1 MTHRVVS
8 GIMVGVA
15 VSVLIGYGL
24 IAHRVFAAGQDTR
37 LAAIFAEAPIA
48 VALLWWVAAGRHRL
62 IGIATVMALTI
73 LLWVA
78 WPDGGMDVSALY
90 LAQYVTIQTGLA
102 VLFGCTL
109 RAGREPLVVRFARS
123 VHGALPEPIE
133 QYCRGVTL
141 AWTLFFAGMG
151 LLPIALYAAG
161 AREVW
166 SAFVTLWAAPCV
178 AAMFVIEY
186 AVRRLRFPWFEQVSI
201 LEGIRAFQR
210 TFARRE
216 R

>member
-1 MTHRVVS
+1 MVS

-15 VSVLIGYGL
+15 VSVLIGYAV
-24 IAHRVFAAGQDTR
+24 IAHRVFVSGEDTR
-37 LAAIFAEAPIA
+37 IAALFAGAPIA
-48 VALLWWVAAGRHRL
+48 VALLWWATGGRRRL
-62 IGIATVMALTI
+62 IGIAAVMALTM

-78 WPDGGMDVSALY
+78 WPDEGMDVSALY
-90 LAQYVTIQTGLA
+90 LAQYVTMQTGLA
-102 VLFGCTL
+102 VLFGRTM
-109 RAGREPLVVRFARS
+109 RAGREPLVALFARS

-133 QYCRGVTL
+133 HYCRRVTL

-151 LLPIALYAAG
+151 LVSIALYAAA

-166 SAFVTLWAAPCV
+166 SAFVTLGAAPCV

-186 AVRRLRFPWFEQVSI
+186 AVRRFRFPWFEQVSI
-201 LEGIRAFQR
+201 LEGVRAFQR